1 MKNSTWNFV
10 LSIFFF
16 VCLFYN
22 VVFVT
27 PTYKTLLMAIFD
39 AAMMIIA
46 WLDFRLGQIKE
57 E

>member
-46 WLDFRLGQIKE
+46 WLDYRLGQIKE